1 MAREEAS
8 RDRSVA
14 FWEYCSHF
22 KCTQILQSN
31 FSLNTHTHTHTHR
44 VIELQGCI
52 SVLIMDSQQ

>member
-31 FSLNTHTHTHTHR
+31 FSLTHTHTHTHTHTELLNCR
-44 VIELQGCI
+44 VVSLY
-52 SVLIMDSQQ
+52 